1 MKDENWHS
9 HKQSTTSSKI
19 SKSSA
24 WCEEIT
30 NIQENV
36 YISKIR
42 KTLFE
47 VYSKTVKNNFIL
59 LHLRHMQVDYHLI
72 LFFFSFNVDTQV
84 VAG

>member
-47 VYSKTVKNNFIL
+47 VYSKTVKNNFI
-59 LHLRHMQVDYHLI
+59 HFRHMQVDYHLI